1 VSPHLRHTHEWLAEE
16 LGRLESG
23 EIETVRRA
31 LDLLDLLVRSGTAA
45 EPAAAA

>member
-1 VSPHLRHTHEWLAEE
+1 VSPLLCHTRAWLAEA

-31 LDLLDLLVRSGTAA
+31 LDLLVRSGTAA
-45 EPAAAA
+45 DAAVAG